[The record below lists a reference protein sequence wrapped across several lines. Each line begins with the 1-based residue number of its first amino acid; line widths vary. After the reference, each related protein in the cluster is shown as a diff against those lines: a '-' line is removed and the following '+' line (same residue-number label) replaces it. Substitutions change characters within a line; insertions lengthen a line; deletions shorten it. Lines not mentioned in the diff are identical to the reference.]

1 MKKIEAFGLQTIP
14 EIKPGDNLAE
24 IIHASAEREI
34 GGLNDKDILVLTS
47 KIVSKAAGRIRK
59 MADVVPGKKALTLS
73 RKTGKDA
80 KWLQMI
86 FDEGH
91 EILTIIPLAGVIEQ
105 YILKS
110 SKDSRCGSDLVE
122 HEQAL
127 CITRGKDGR
136 IHTCDAGIDGSNHP
150 AGIVSLLP
158 EDPDRAAKDIRE
170 QICRLCGKEV
180 AIILADTEMMP
191 FGTMDL
197 AVGSSGI
204 SPVSKMFGQKDLFGR
219 PKFGGMD
226 LVANELTSAAALLFG
241 QTGAGVPVVIIRGC
255 EYEPAD
261 TENIANT
268 ILPILTGTGAIKAI
282 KAALRATAH
291 SNSDYF

>member
-1 MKKIEAFGLQTIP
+1 
-14 EIKPGDNLAE
+14 
-24 IIHASAEREI
+24 
-34 GGLNDKDILVLTS
+34 
-47 KIVSKAAGRIRK
+47 
-59 MADVVPGKKALTLS
+59 
-73 RKTGKDA
+73 
-80 KWLQMI
+80 MI

-127 CITRGKDGR
+127 CITRGEDGR

-241 QTGAGVPVVIIRGC
+241 QTGAGIPVVIIRGC

-268 ILPILTGTGAIKAI
+268 ILPILTGTGATKAI

-291 SNSDYF
+291 ARPLKQRLLLRIASWFV

>member
-1 MKKIEAFGLQTIP
+1 
-14 EIKPGDNLAE
+14 
-24 IIHASAEREI
+24 
-34 GGLNDKDILVLTS
+34 
-47 KIVSKAAGRIRK
+47 
-59 MADVVPGKKALTLS
+59 
-73 RKTGKDA
+73 
-80 KWLQMI
+80 
-86 FDEGH
+86 
-91 EILTIIPLAGVIEQ
+91 
-105 YILKS
+105 
-110 SKDSRCGSDLVE
+110 
-122 HEQAL
+122 
-127 CITRGKDGR
+127 
-136 IHTCDAGIDGSNHP
+136 
-150 AGIVSLLP
+150 
-158 EDPDRAAKDIRE
+158 
-170 QICRLCGKEV
+170 
-180 AIILADTEMMP
+180 MMP